1 MKYIVCVDWKAG
13 YSSGFDYYPLKS
25 DNILDAM
32 EEAEQY
38 INENVYLI
46 TVMEKQKGVKRVKC
60 KLEPYIFSGFDY
72 KLYAVPIKNDRNG
85 INRKETF
92 YTSDFVSLLKEHNG
106 VFKKEPGTSEVKHI
120 KWQERVYKDA
130 YVCHEADILI

>member
-1 MKYIVCVDWKAG
+1 MRYEELDTNATYFVLLG
-13 YSSGFDYYPLKS
+13 SGG
-25 DNILDAM
+25 
-32 EEAEQY
+32 EETWYE
-38 INENVYLI
+38 
-46 TVMEKQKGVKRVKC
+46 C
-60 KLEPYIFSGFDY
+60 KLEPYIFDEFDY
-72 KLYAVPIKNDRNG
+72 KLYAAPVNG
-85 INRKETF
+85 RAKRMF

>member
-1 MKYIVCVDWKAG
+1 MIYEE
-13 YSSGFDYYPLKS
+13 
-25 DNILDAM
+25 LDTNATYFVLLGWGNSTHWC
-32 EEAEQY
+32 E
-38 INENVYLI
+38 
-46 TVMEKQKGVKRVKC
+46 C

-85 INRKETF
+85 VNRKETF

-120 KWQERVYKDA
+120 KWKERVYKDA
-130 YVCHEADILI
+130 CVCHEADILI

>member
-46 TVMEKQKGVKRVKC
+46 TVMEKQKGVKRVKGC
-60 KLEPYIFSGFDY
+60 PDVKEMTYTDVITNRGNGWHR
-72 KLYAVPIKNDRNG
+72 KNVMNG
-85 INRKETF
+85 MTKTKKFTRSTIRL
-92 YTSDFVSLLKEHNG
+92 FV
-106 VFKKEPGTSEVKHI
+106 
-120 KWQERVYKDA
+120 R
-130 YVCHEADILI
+130 

>member
-46 TVMEKQKGVKRVKC
+46 TVMEKQKGVKRVKGC
-60 KLEPYIFSGFDY
+60 PDVKEMTYTDVITNRGNGWHRT
-72 KLYAVPIKNDRNG
+72 ND
-85 INRKETF
+85 K
-92 YTSDFVSLLKEHNG
+92 H
-106 VFKKEPGTSEVKHI
+106 SEVPFTT
-120 KWQERVYKDA
+120 Q
-130 YVCHEADILI
+130 ILVNRDGKIL

>member
-46 TVMEKQKGVKRVKC
+46 TVMEKQKGVKRVKGC
-60 KLEPYIFSGFDY
+60 PAEDLIMDY
-72 KLYAVPIKNDRNG
+72 EEVHEVYNPIIRQMM
-85 INRKETF
+85 I
-92 YTSDFVSLLKEHNG
+92 
-106 VFKKEPGTSEVKHI
+106 
-120 KWQERVYKDA
+120 
-130 YVCHEADILI
+130 EAGMKVN

>member
-1 MKYIVCVDWKAG
+1 MRYEE
-13 YSSGFDYYPLKS
+13 
-25 DNILDAM
+25 LDVNATYFVLLGWGNSTHWC
-32 EEAEQY
+32 E
-38 INENVYLI
+38 
-46 TVMEKQKGVKRVKC
+46 C

-85 INRKETF
+85 INRKESF